1 MKPLSYAVR
10 LVQNDLGEGTQER
23 YQQYLQWAID
33 AYHELAYKVL
43 KGVEVE
49 YFKPNANGIAKLPPD
64 YNDYTKVGVI
74 VNGEVINLSLNNNM
88 AKRGAENPYTER
100 LCPEDVSAATTTM
113 VQTGCQVH
121 DLYDGRTAYAGHWR
135 NGMWVGEMYGYG
147 GGYNEK
153 GYFYIDKK
161 RGIIQFQNVNLSSEL
176 IMEYTSDGKV
186 SEGTLVDI
194 QAARVVQLYVHWMR
208 IENVDTVPLSEKE
221 RKKNQFEKKL
231 EDYKV
236 SASLPTFQDYMDYW
250 VDASTLS
257 YG

>member
-1 MKPLSYAVR
+1 
-10 LVQNDLGEGTQER
+10 
-23 YQQYLQWAID
+23 
-33 AYHELAYKVL
+33 
-43 KGVEVE
+43 
-49 YFKPNANGIAKLPPD
+49 
-64 YNDYTKVGVI
+64 
-74 VNGEVINLSLNNNM
+74 
-88 AKRGAENPYTER
+88 
-100 LCPEDVSAATTTM
+100 
-113 VQTGCQVH
+113 
-121 DLYDGRTAYAGHWR
+121 
-135 NGMWVGEMYGYG
+135 MWVGEMYGYG

-186 SEGTLVDI
+186 SEGTLIDI

-250 VDASTLS
+250 IDASTLS